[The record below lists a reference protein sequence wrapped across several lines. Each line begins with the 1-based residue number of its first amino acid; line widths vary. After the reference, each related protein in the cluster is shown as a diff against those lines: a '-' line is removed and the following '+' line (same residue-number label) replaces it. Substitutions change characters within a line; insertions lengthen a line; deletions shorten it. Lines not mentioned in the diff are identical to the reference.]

1 LKIAITSFIASP
13 QRPLL
18 LGLAA
23 TSTLHTQGA
32 CQCKKPS
39 ILAICC
45 SWRLHKYRALAEART
60 PCHFPPVDK
69 DRVDLAPFD
78 LAIVGAGLSGS
89 LLALAA
95 GEAGLRTALIDRM
108 PPTSMT
114 DAGFDGRTTAV
125 AYTSQ
130 RLFEALGVWRDVV
143 ALAEPILD
151 IRISDAGHDGR
162 PSPLFLHFDHREAA
176 SEDDSGDEPAPP
188 MGWIVENRFLRT
200 ALLRRLAACPSVEL
214 IAPDETIETERDAHR
229 ARLTLKSGRVLEAR
243 LVASAEG
250 RMGTMREDAG
260 IGARAWSYN
269 QIAIVLVAIHERP
282 HRGVAQEKFLPGGP
296 FAMLPMRDGPE
307 GEHRSSIVWTERADT
322 ARRLLDLD
330 APRFQAEFARR
341 FGDHLGTVGSVG
353 PRWWFPLGLVHAER
367 YIEQRLVLV
376 GDAAHGLHPI
386 AGQGYNL
393 GVRDIAA
400 LVEVLVDTKRL
411 GLDIG
416 AADTLERY
424 AQWRRAD
431 NFVMVAATDLLNR
444 LFSNDIKPLRLV
456 RDLGLAAVNRIP
468 PLRRF
473 FVRHAMGLV
482 GDLPKLIKGERL

>member
-1 LKIAITSFIASP
+1 
-13 QRPLL
+13 
-18 LGLAA
+18 
-23 TSTLHTQGA
+23 
-32 CQCKKPS
+32 
-39 ILAICC
+39 
-45 SWRLHKYRALAEART
+45 
-60 PCHFPPVDK
+60 
-69 DRVDLAPFD
+69 
-78 LAIVGAGLSGS
+78 
-89 LLALAA
+89 
-95 GEAGLRTALIDRM
+95 
-108 PPTSMT
+108 
-114 DAGFDGRTTAV
+114 
-125 AYTSQ
+125 
-130 RLFEALGVWRDVV
+130 
-143 ALAEPILD
+143 
-151 IRISDAGHDGR
+151 
-162 PSPLFLHFDHREAA
+162 
-176 SEDDSGDEPAPP
+176 
-188 MGWIVENRFLRT
+188 MGWIVENRFLR
-200 ALLRRLAACPSVEL
+200 AAVLRRLAACPSVEL

-229 ARLTLKSGRVLEAR
+229 ARLTLKSGRVLETR

-269 QIAIVLVAIHERP
+269 QIAIVLVARHEQP

-296 FAMLPMRDGPE
+296 FAMLPMRDSEP

-322 ARRLLDLD
+322 ARRLHELD

-341 FGDHLGTVGSVG
+341 FGDHLGAVDTVG

-400 LVEVLVDTKRL
+400 LVEVLVDAKRL
-411 GLDIG
+411 GLDLG

-431 NFVMVAATDLLNR
+431 NFAMVAATDLLNR

-456 RDLGLAAVNRIP
+456 RDLGLAAVNRVP

-473 FVRHAMGLV
+473 FVRHAMGLI
-482 GDLPKLIKGERL
+482 GDLPRLIRGERP